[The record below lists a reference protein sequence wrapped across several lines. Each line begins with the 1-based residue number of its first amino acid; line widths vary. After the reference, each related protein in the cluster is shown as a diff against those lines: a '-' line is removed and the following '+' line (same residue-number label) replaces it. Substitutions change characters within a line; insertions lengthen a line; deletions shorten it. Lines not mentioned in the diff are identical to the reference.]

1 MHLAQTQTQ
10 TRKPRPHA
18 RHALTLVVPHDY
30 SGIPSSAP
38 LTSLERMDTVLTFDA
53 LEMEDEW
60 NADYEKVEASVKV
73 QVADL
78 IFEEL
83 LFDTA
88 FAVTDA
94 KSH

>member
-1 MHLAQTQTQ
+1 MYKFDMLDNDPQSSRRIAS
-10 TRKPRPHA
+10 
-18 RHALTLVVPHDY
+18 LNVY

-53 LEMEDEW
+53 LEMEEEW

-94 KSH
+94 KSQG